1 MSRCKESIVIRLLLS
16 DSASL
21 FFFRIEA
28 LMYDGHKRSFS
39 RKKHK
44 WNIAEEDHQKD
55 ASEDYRWDPLLA
67 FDILED

>member
-1 MSRCKESIVIRLLLS
+1 MN
-16 DSASL
+16 
-21 FFFRIEA
+21 
-28 LMYDGHKRSFS
+28 DGHKRSFS